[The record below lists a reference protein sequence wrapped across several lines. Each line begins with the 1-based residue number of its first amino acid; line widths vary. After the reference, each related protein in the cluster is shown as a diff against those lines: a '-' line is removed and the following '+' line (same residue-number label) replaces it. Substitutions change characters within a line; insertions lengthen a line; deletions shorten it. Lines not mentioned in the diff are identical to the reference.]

1 MSIHVALH
9 HVTHYQYDRPIQ
21 LGPQVIRLRPAPH
34 SRSRIL
40 SYSLKVAPGEH
51 FINWQQDP
59 FANYQARLVFPKK
72 TSAFKVTVDMVTEMA
87 VFNPFDFFLE
97 PSAEEVP
104 FQYASSLKEELQSYL
119 DKDNKTP
126 LFKKYLATLDRK
138 RQRTIDFLVQINQR
152 LHKDIRYTIRM
163 EPGV

>member
-9 HVTHYQYDRPIQ
+9 HVTHYTYDRPVQ

-40 SYSLKVAPGEH
+40 SYSLQVEPAEH
-51 FINWQQDP
+51 FINWQQDA

-72 TSAFKVTVDMVTEMA
+72 TRTFKVTVDVVTEMA

-104 FQYASSLKEELQSYL
+104 LNYS
-119 DKDNKTP
+119 
-126 LFKKYLATLDRK
+126 ATVR
-138 RQRTIDFLVQINQR
+138 
-152 LHKDIRYTIRM
+152 
-163 EPGV
+163 